1 MYLGMI
7 QDNDPIGAV
16 LSHNKF
22 DPKVIPKVKIAK
34 LYFLCKYWRQGTGT
48 DSCKISI
55 KIQFTRQVEI
65 TERTY
70 KGVSKMTLTL
80 ENKFCYARLSLM
92 YSVGLKKKKKFN
104 GIAFY
109 M

>member
-1 MYLGMI
+1 
-7 QDNDPIGAV
+7 
-16 LSHNKF
+16 
-22 DPKVIPKVKIAK
+22 
-34 LYFLCKYWRQGTGT
+34 
-48 DSCKISI
+48 
-55 KIQFTRQVEI
+55 
-65 TERTY
+65 
-70 KGVSKMTLTL
+70 MTLTL